1 VDVDADGGCVVCLEA
16 AAAEEGE
23 GRGWDLGRV
32 AEDRAVFRELSVVG
46 VSGSLLNLAFAPM
59 EQWRPVLALDPASV
73 ERARL
78 ANNARMYVVVR
89 IKW

>member
-1 VDVDADGGCVVCLEA
+1 VDVDADANGGVCRLF
-16 AAAEEGE
+16 GE
-23 GRGWDLGRV
+23 VGILGRV